1 VAHGIRTTG
10 LTRATTALY
19 LRLSVYRVAR
29 AIHPLFDGRG
39 AARFGA
45 RWTSPGRLAIYAAGS
60 YAGALLE
67 ILVHARR
74 LDLKV
79 EYRCAVIDIPKRIQ
93 ILKVSPGRV
102 RGWDADDYVASRA
115 VGDRWLDEGK
125 SAVLCVPSMTGRPHE
140 LNYIVNPEHADA
152 RKLTVHKPHAVMWDD
167 RLR

>member
-1 VAHGIRTTG
+1 
-10 LTRATTALY
+10 
-19 LRLSVYRVAR
+19 VYRVAR

-45 RWTSPGRLAIYAAGS
+45 RWNSPGRLAIYSAGS

-67 ILVHARR
+67 ILAHARR

-79 EYRCAVIDIPKRIQ
+79 EFHCLVIDIPKRVPIF
-93 ILKVSPGRV
+93 KVSPGRV
-102 RGWDADDYVASRA
+102 RGWDAADYVASRA
-115 VGDRWLDEGK
+115 VGDRWLAEGK

-140 LNYIVNPEHADA
+140 LNYVFNPEHPDV
-152 RKLTVHKPHAVMWDD
+152 RKLTVHEPHPVIWDD